1 MWNHNIP
8 KSTFSLGVR
17 ILRYI
22 LVLTWRSDVTLVS
35 DVITISD
42 VTLVS
47 HVTTIYDVI
56 WHYLYLVHNIFF
68 VRLSFLTMSDLIVIS
83 QSRKIIWHPPFQGK
97 SQHIAAK
104 FNETTK
110 IAEFHIQFQ
119 GGFSCKQIDVQSKE
133 LTDTIS
139 FYPDD
144 VNEMQ
149 IFTLPEPVGFN
160 TLRLVCLQPTD
171 FFGRI
176 VVYHVKF
183 FSPV

>member
-1 MWNHNIP
+1 MECCNDRI
-8 KSTFSLGVR
+8 SSLAVSS
-17 ILRYI
+17 
-22 LVLTWRSDVTLVS
+22 VLSADTKQYGKKFLIDDDDDTCWSSD
-35 DVITISD
+35 
-42 VTLVS
+42 
-47 HVTTIYDVI
+47 
-56 WHYLYLVHNIFF
+56 
-68 VRLSFLTMSDLIVIS
+68 
-83 QSRKIIWHPPFQGK
+83 QGK

-133 LTDTIS
+133 LADTIS

-144 VNEMQ
+144 VNEIQ
-149 IFTLPEPVGFN
+149 KFTLPEPVGFS

-183 FSPV
+183 FSP